1 MVGSGTC
8 EPSGG
13 AMIIAQES
21 RDAFQCQ
28 NRDVALTRG
37 VLKPKLKVVGA
48 RGGASSLTARGDG
61 VVKK

>member
-1 MVGSGTC
+1 
-8 EPSGG
+8 
-13 AMIIAQES
+13 MIVAQES

-37 VLKPKLKVVGA
+37 VLKPKLNVVGA
-48 RGGASSLTARGDG
+48 RGGTSSLTAREEGGDG